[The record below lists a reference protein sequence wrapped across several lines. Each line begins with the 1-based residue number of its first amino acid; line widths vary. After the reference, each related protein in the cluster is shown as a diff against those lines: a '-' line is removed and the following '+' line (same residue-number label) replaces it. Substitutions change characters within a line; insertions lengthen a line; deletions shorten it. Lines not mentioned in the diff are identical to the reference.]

1 MIGTIV
7 NVTTIIIGSSIG
19 SIFNKGMKE
28 RYQNNV
34 LNSVGLVAISLGIAW
49 ISKSIVKSNDPLL
62 FVFSMIIGAI
72 LGEFINLDKKIE
84 DINNKYNK
92 GDSKALQGLVTAVLL
107 FCVGTMSILGP
118 IESALNNNHTLLFI
132 NAVLDGFTSL
142 MLASTF
148 GITIILSAPILL
160 VWQGSIY
167 FTAKLLNGTVPLEL
181 LNEISIIGGILIMT
195 TGLNIVKAV
204 KIKTLNLLPA
214 LIIPVIYYI
223 PVIHDS
229 IKFIID
235 KIFS

>member
-1 MIGTIV
+1 
-7 NVTTIIIGSSIG
+7 
-19 SIFNKGMKE
+19 
-28 RYQNNV
+28 
-34 LNSVGLVAISLGIAW
+34 
-49 ISKSIVKSNDPLL
+49 
-62 FVFSMIIGAI
+62 
-72 LGEFINLDKKIE
+72 
-84 DINNKYNK
+84 
-92 GDSKALQGLVTAVLL
+92 
-107 FCVGTMSILGP
+107 
-118 IESALNNNHTLLFI
+118 
-132 NAVLDGFTSL
+132 

-167 FTAKLLNGTVPLEL
+167 FIAKLLNGTVPLEL